1 MYGVILQD
9 EPYRNLGMSKQDT
22 VFFYF
27 HQIYPEHYLD
37 DKIKLE
43 PYIDKSRR
51 IRFQAR
57 QCPRREGVLN
67 GFNLR
72 YVDEVKVGVE
82 EGLDGSASGGDIAL
96 LHWKGALTMI
106 QSAKARLGWN
116 VFDILSNA
124 SLKEDKALATK
135 VENEIEVCN
144 KRIELARK
152 ILNNREK
159 ATRECKAKLGE
170 ELYDMLSNI
179 DKVDNIQRRADEA
192 YFRCRNELST
202 LGLSLE
208 PNKIEE
214 QDISASGNI
223 V

>member
-1 MYGVILQD
+1 M
-9 EPYRNLGMSKQDT
+9 
-22 VFFYF
+22 
-27 HQIYPEHYLD
+27 
-37 DKIKLE
+37 
-43 PYIDKSRR
+43 
-51 IRFQAR
+51 
-57 QCPRREGVLN
+57 LN

-116 VFDILSNA
+116 VFDLLSNA

-135 VENEIEVCN
+135 VENEIEGCN
-144 KRIELARK
+144 KRIEFARK
-152 ILNNREK
+152 VLTEK
-159 ATRECKAKLGE
+159 ATRECRAKLGE